1 MLKKDL
7 ISIVLPQQIKMDA
20 SNSKIMN
27 QIHKFN
33 ENFEK
38 LQSKLTVAK
47 QVNSMLSEKVS
58 MEHQCW
64 RNAQYSRHEC
74 LEFVS
79 VPHNVSVSNL
89 EEKF

>member
-1 MLKKDL
+1 ML
-7 ISIVLPQQIKMDA
+7 SQQIEMDA

-38 LQSKLTVAK
+38 LQPKLTVAK
-47 QVNSMLSEKVS
+47 QVNYMLSEKLS
-58 MEHQCW
+58 MKHQW
-64 RNAQYSRHEC
+64 RNVQYSRREC

-79 VPHNVSVSNL
+79 VPHNVSVSDL

>member
-1 MLKKDL
+1 ML
-7 ISIVLPQQIKMDA
+7 SQQIEMDA

-47 QVNSMLSEKVS
+47 QVNYMLS
-58 MEHQCW
+58 
-64 RNAQYSRHEC
+64 
-74 LEFVS
+74 
-79 VPHNVSVSNL
+79 
-89 EEKF
+89 

>member
-1 MLKKDL
+1 ML
-7 ISIVLPQQIKMDA
+7 SQQIEMDA

-33 ENFEK
+33 KNFEK

-47 QVNSMLSEKVS
+47 QVNSMLSEKLS
-58 MEHQCW
+58 MEHQW
-64 RNAQYSRHEC
+64 RNVQYSRREC

-79 VPHNVSVSNL
+79 VPHVSVSDL